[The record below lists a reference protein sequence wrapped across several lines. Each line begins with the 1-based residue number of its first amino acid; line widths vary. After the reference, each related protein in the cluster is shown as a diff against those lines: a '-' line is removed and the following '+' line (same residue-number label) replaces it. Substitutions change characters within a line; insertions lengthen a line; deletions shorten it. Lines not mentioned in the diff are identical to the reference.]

1 MEKGR
6 MYIFG
11 LECFTGFNGL
21 YGQGISSEMGEGG
34 NRGKANPSAGFT

>member
-1 MEKGR
+1 